1 MKIQMTI
8 GKRFILTAA
17 VLLALITVQGGLS
30 LYLIRNLAKS
40 VDTVVTDPLPG
51 VYRVSQVAI
60 SLQTMRGNAWKH
72 MANLDAALKAKAERE
87 NAEMKTTIEKV
98 LSEYAAT
105 ITTDEDRELYS
116 KLEPLIAHYEEIL
129 TSEVEP
135 LSRDNKLDEAR
146 ARYMAEADPVHRAA
160 LAAVLALVD
169 LNRRNGDTD
178 SAAAQSRASGGT
190 IGILVILFTT
200 IALGVAIVFFMVRSI
215 NRALMGAVTELTQ
228 GAEQIASAAHQV
240 SAASQTLAQGSSEQ
254 AASIEETSSSSEEI
268 NSMAQQNT
276 DNCQQ
281 AAMLMN
287 ESQQSFRKAD
297 EALREMV
304 MAMADINASSDKI
317 AKIIR
322 VIDEI
327 AFQTN
332 ILALNAA
339 VEAAR
344 AGEAGMGFAVVA
356 DEVRNLAQRCAQA
369 AKDTA
374 GLIEESIHKSNAGK
388 LKTDS
393 VAEEIHGIIAQSAKV
408 QALVESV
415 NSGSREQARGMDQVT
430 KAISQMGQ
438 VTQQTAATAE
448 ESAAAAEELSAQS
461 ESLQAVV
468 VQLTALVNSA
478 QSKVRDVERG
488 TVKQFAYR
496 R

>member
-1 MKIQMTI
+1 MKFQMTI
-8 GKRFILTAA
+8 GKRFILTAG
-17 VLLALITVQGGLS
+17 VLLALITMQGGLS
-30 LYLIRNLAKS
+30 LYLIHNLAKS

-51 VYRVSQVAI
+51 VYRISQVAI

-72 MANLDAALKAKAERE
+72 MASVDAGQKAKAERE
-87 NAEMKTTIEKV
+87 NAEMKTTIEKD
-98 LSEYAAT
+98 LSEYAPT
-105 ITTDEDRELYS
+105 ITTAEDRELYS
-116 KLEPLIAHYEEIL
+116 KIGPLIARYEDIL
-129 TSEVEP
+129 SNDVEP
-135 LSRDNKLDEAR
+135 LSRDNKLDDAR

-160 LAAVLALVD
+160 QDAVLALID

-178 SAAAQSRASGGT
+178 GSAAQSRASSGT
-190 IGILVILFTT
+190 IGILIILFTA
-200 IALGVAIVFFMVRSI
+200 IAAGVAIVFFMVRST
-215 NRALMGAVTELTQ
+215 NRALMGAVNELAQ
-228 GAEQIASAAHQV
+228 GADQIASAAQQV

-276 DNCQQ
+276 HNCSQ
-281 AAMLMN
+281 AATLMS
-287 ESQQSFRKAD
+287 ESQRSFSKAD
-297 EALREMV
+297 EALQGMV
-304 MAMADINASSDKI
+304 VAMGEINSSSDRI

-356 DEVRNLAQRCAQA
+356 DEVRSLAQRCAQA

-374 GLIEESIHKSNAGK
+374 ALIEESIQKSNAGK

-393 VAEEIHGIIAQSAKV
+393 VAQEIHGIIAQSAKV

-415 NSGSREQARGMDQVT
+415 NSGSLEQARGMDQVT
-430 KAISQMGQ
+430 KAIGQMSQ

-461 ESLQAVV
+461 ESLQAIVV
-468 VQLTALVNSA
+468 KLTALVNSA
-478 QSKVRDVERG
+478 QSDVRSAELHQ
-488 TVKQFAYR
+488 TQQFAYR